1 MSLSAADIS
10 GIVAALQKSDWDE
23 AVVTI
28 GDVTIAVA
36 RNGARLHASV
46 PENATPTS
54 SGSEAPLASVVASA
68 RMATTEPTPTAPIA
82 VSVSNTADSAPSTAG
97 TADSTDYVVS
107 APSVGVVWRAPEPGA
122 APFVAVGSRL
132 EIGDTICIVEIMK
145 LMNNVASP
153 VSGVVTAVH
162 AENGAS
168 VEFGTPLF
176 SIRLDEG

>member
-10 GIVAALQKSDWDE
+10 GIAAALQDSEWDE

-36 RNGARLHASV
+36 RNGARLDSFA
-46 PENATPTS
+46 AIDAAPTTS
-54 SGSEAPLASVVASA
+54 LSRAPLAAVAA
-68 RMATTEPTPTAPIA
+68 NAPPGTTVPTPTLPAAASA
-82 VSVSNTADSAPSTAG
+82 VGGSAPHAAEPT
-97 TADSTDYVVS
+97 DSSDYVVT

-122 APFVAVGSRL
+122 APFAAVGGRL
-132 EIGDTICIVEIMK
+132 EVGDTICIVEIMK

-162 AENGAS
+162 AQNGTS
-168 VEFGTPLF
+168 VEFGTPLL
-176 SIRLDEG
+176 SIRVDEG

>member
-1 MSLSAADIS
+1 M
-10 GIVAALQKSDWDE
+10 
-23 AVVTI
+23 TI

-46 PENATPTS
+46 PVNATPTS
-54 SGSEAPLASVVASA
+54 STSEAPLAAVVARA
-68 RMATTEPTPTAPIA
+68 PMASTEPTPTAPVA
-82 VSVSNTADSAPSTAG
+82 VSVSNTEDSAPSTAG

-122 APFVAVGSRL
+122 APFVAVGSRI

-153 VSGVVTAVH
+153 VTGVVTAVH

-176 SIRLDEG
+176 SIRVDEG